1 MENKTSGKKEK
12 EHNKKFR
19 KLLSKKE
26 LNVCNK
32 KKYDKDSYN
41 ISF

>member
-1 MENKTSGKKEK
+1 MENKTRGKKKK

-26 LNVCNK
+26 LAKCM
-32 KKYDKDSYN
+32 
-41 ISF
+41 